1 MNVGEMHIA
10 IQQGVDKINSFQ
22 ADMLLPE
29 EIDLELNQAQ
39 GKFINTK
46 YGKGNKFQKGFEQS
60 QKRIDDIRTLVDE
73 ILLPATYKEQLDTNV
88 WVDTVRLPD
97 DYMHLVN
104 TRAHVWH
111 NSNCAPMKEDTDWE
125 TSTINNYL
133 YFELPMSSLMNTTL
147 ADSVAGIYVTPD
159 ISGMVS
165 TTTFPPFFISGAAT
179 IFDNNVTA
187 LSSSISDPAGMIS
200 FRSHMETG
208 VALNWWGHWENFL
221 SVTSPG
227 NILLRLW
234 PATYPLA
241 NCDPTLGV
249 VWSVVAV
256 DSVGKVLHT
265 DLLKCEAGLD
275 ITRSLMSSDDGV
287 VLNKKSS
294 KFVQQDD
301 IFTMLKDPF
310 NTTTLE
316 NPLYTIRDNKLDLY
330 TNDIF
335 IIEEV
340 KLTYIRKPAEIS
352 LSLQVSC
359 ELPEHSHREIVD
371 MAVSSILESI
381 ADPRYKTHEIEVNKN
396 E

>member
-1 MNVGEMHIA
+1 
-10 IQQGVDKINSFQ
+10 
-22 ADMLLPE
+22 
-29 EIDLELNQAQ
+29 
-39 GKFINTK
+39 
-46 YGKGNKFQKGFEQS
+46 
-60 QKRIDDIRTLVDE
+60 
-73 ILLPATYKEQLDTNV
+73 
-88 WVDTVRLPD
+88 
-97 DYMHLVN
+97 
-104 TRAHVWH
+104 
-111 NSNCAPMKEDTDWE
+111 
-125 TSTINNYL
+125 
-133 YFELPMSSLMNTTL
+133 
-147 ADSVAGIYVTPD
+147 
-159 ISGMVS
+159 
-165 TTTFPPFFISGAAT
+165 
-179 IFDNNVTA
+179 
-187 LSSSISDPAGMIS
+187 
-200 FRSHMETG
+200 METG